1 MLALIVAGRR
11 YYCRR
16 SWTCRSLSFSLALL
30 FSTLSILSIGFLIA
44 SIVADGAVRAADR
57 RAAVLSDAR
66 DCRGLFF
73 PVEALPPTLRL
84 VARALPLT
92 YAVSLMKGIWR
103 GEGWL
108 AHGTDVA
115 ALVLTM
121 VICIALSA
129 KWFRWE

>member
-1 MLALIVAGRR
+1 MLGL
-11 YYCRR
+11 C
-16 SWTCRSLSFSLALL
+16 
-30 FSTLSILSIGFLIA
+30 
-44 SIVADGAVRAADR
+44 
-57 RAAVLSDAR
+57 
-66 DCRGLFF
+66 GLFF
-73 PVEALPPTLRL
+73 PVDALPPTLRL
-84 VARALPLT
+84 VAKALPLT

-103 GEGWL
+103 GEGWI